1 MKTSEDRIRELAL
14 QAINELGE
22 NATEEKVRQFV
33 GQKLAAEG
41 ISPKSSDRAGTRVI
55 LTTFGINKPGVVSTI
70 TSKLSECGCDILD
83 ISQKIMQEFYT
94 MIMMIDLTGSTKELK
109 DLQEEMNTIAAGLNI
124 KIFLQH
130 EDVFRYMHRI

>member
-22 NATEEKVRQFV
+22 NATEEKVRQLV
-33 GQKLAAEG
+33 GQKLATEG
-41 ISPKSSDRAGTRVI
+41 VSSKTSDRTGTRVI
-55 LTTFGINKPGVVSTI
+55 LTTFGINQPGVVSTI